1 MTPAPISIPPWCYCY
16 AMRFAIA
23 LLIPLAALATSLR
36 GGGPAKAG
44 PHELGGPSELSPR
57 RAAAGRPTASDGGA
71 ANTLLA
77 TLSDPQRTQA
87 TFAFNSPQRTGWSNL
102 PTGAFRR
109 TGLRLGA
116 LTPPQRAAAMAL
128 VAAALSGEGYQKV
141 TDIMNADEALKNA
154 RGGRNGGRA

>member
-44 PHELGGPSELSPR
+44 PHEPGGPYDLSQR
-57 RAAAGRPTASDGGA
+57 GAAAGRTTARVVAA

-87 TFAFNSPQRTGWSNL
+87 TFAFNSP
-102 PTGAFRR
+102 PR
-109 TGLRLGA
+109 TGLHNPASGA
-116 LTPPQRAAAMAL
+116 LR
-128 VAAALSGEGYQKV
+128 
-141 TDIMNADEALKNA
+141 
-154 RGGRNGGRA
+154 R